1 MKNGKHVMGIC
12 AYTYSDPDYVL
23 MKQAGIEWIRIGFTY
38 PFKDRLHGELNP
50 RFLETVEHVKT
61 LRKKGF
67 KIMGVTPLTGSYRFN
82 KKIGKTVWHPELP
95 EWAGTST
102 CWQCGQPE
110 CPSECGWGLLDV
122 KAKPK
127 LAY

>member
-67 KIMGVTPLTGSYRFN
+67 KIMGSLRSQGPIGSIKNLVNQFGIVNCLNGREPTTRTGIMKPTAKDAERWA
-82 KKIGKTVWHPELP
+82 KIICRSLI
-95 EWAGTST
+95 
-102 CWQCGQPE
+102 
-110 CPSECGWGLLDV
+110 
-122 KAKPK
+122 
-127 LAY
+127 